1 MPFFKC
7 CIHFYVKNI
16 LLKIVNYKQPHYYR
30 SFDMPTIKK
39 ILFPTSCSESSKK
52 AFEYTL
58 AIAKRFGAEIDVLH
72 ICEPNMDILV
82 PGILRHQLMQ
92 EQKQAAQR
100 MLKNWVNAFDV
111 KQVPIK
117 QEVTLGYA
125 KEMIAIYANKQANL
139 DLIIIGT
146 KDSSSSFKKI
156 IWGTIISNTIEGVSN
171 VPVLV
176 VPKGIVFQEIK
187 NIAYITPIDAT
198 WRPVYPQV
206 EQIAADFKAAL
217 HVTHLPQAKYE
228 KLENENHV
236 VLEDYGSA
244 LHAFA
249 YNNNLHLLV
258 TVASVRSTFQ
268 KIVQYSKAQKMAFET
283 LIPLLVLKKNNL

>member
-1 MPFFKC
+1 
-7 CIHFYVKNI
+7 
-16 LLKIVNYKQPHYYR
+16 
-30 SFDMPTIKK
+30 MPTIKR
-39 ILFPTSCSESSKK
+39 ILFPTSCSEDSKK

-58 AIAKRFGAEIDVLH
+58 AIAQRFGATIEVLH

-100 MLKNWVNAFDV
+100 MLKNWLNTFDL
-111 KQVPIK
+111 KQVKIQ
-117 QEVTLGYA
+117 QEVELGYA
-125 KEMIAIYANKQANL
+125 KEMIAIYANKQKAL

-146 KDSSSSFKKI
+146 KDSRNSFKKI
-156 IWGTIISNTIEGVSN
+156 IWGTIISKTIEGVN
-171 VPVLV
+171 KVPVLV
-176 VPKGIVFQEIK
+176 VPRGIVFQAIK
-187 NIAYITPIDAT
+187 NIAFITPIDAT
-198 WRPVYPQV
+198 WKTVYSQV

-217 HVTHLPQAKYE
+217 YVTHLPQAKE
-228 KLENENHV
+228 KHLEQEKHI

-268 KIVQYSKAQKMAFET
+268 KILQYSKAQKMAFET
-283 LIPLLVLKKNNL
+283 LMPLLVLKKSNS

>member
-1 MPFFKC
+1 
-7 CIHFYVKNI
+7 
-16 LLKIVNYKQPHYYR
+16 
-30 SFDMPTIKK
+30 MPTIKR
-39 ILFPTSCSESSKK
+39 ILFPTSCSEDSRK

-58 AIAKRFGAEIDVLH
+58 AIARTSGAKVDVLH

-92 EQKQAAQR
+92 EQKQMAQR
-100 MLKNWVNAFDV
+100 MLENWLDKFDF
-111 KQVPIK
+111 KQVEVQ
-117 QEVTLGYA
+117 QEVKLGYA
-125 KEMIAIYANKQANL
+125 KEMIAIYANKQKAL

-146 KDSSSSFKKI
+146 KDRSNSFKKI
-156 IWGTIISNTIEGVSN
+156 IWGTIISKTIEGVAS

-187 NIAYITPIDAT
+187 NIAYITPTNAT

-206 EQIAADFKAAL
+206 EEIAADFKAAL
-217 HVTHLPQAKYE
+217 YVAHLPQAKE
-228 KLENENHV
+228 KGLKKDNHV

-249 YNNNLHLLV
+249 YNKNLDLLV
-258 TVASVRSTFQ
+258 TVASVRSTFR
-268 KIVQYSKAQKMAFET
+268 KMLQYSKAQKMAFET
-283 LIPLLVLKKNNL
+283 LIPLLVLKKSTR

>member
-1 MPFFKC
+1 
-7 CIHFYVKNI
+7 
-16 LLKIVNYKQPHYYR
+16 
-30 SFDMPTIKK
+30 MPTIKK

-58 AIAKRFGAEIDVLH
+58 AIARRFGAQIGVLH

-100 MLKNWVNAFDV
+100 MLQNWLNEFDV
-111 KQVPIK
+111 KGVTIQ
-117 QEVTLGYA
+117 QEVELGYA
-125 KEMIAIYANKQANL
+125 KEMIAIYANKQEAL
-139 DLIIIGT
+139 DLIVIGT

-156 IWGTIISNTIEGVSN
+156 IWGTIISKTIEGVNN

-187 NIAYITPIDAT
+187 NIAYITPIEAA
-198 WRPVYPQV
+198 WRAVYSQV

-217 HVTHLPQAKYE
+217 YVAHLAQAKYE
-228 KLENENHV
+228 DLENEHHV

-258 TVASVRSTFQ
+258 TVASVRNTFQ
-268 KIVQYSKAQKMAFET
+268 KILKYSKAQKMAFET
-283 LIPLLVLKKNNL
+283 LIPLLVLKRKSS

>member
-1 MPFFKC
+1 
-7 CIHFYVKNI
+7 
-16 LLKIVNYKQPHYYR
+16 
-30 SFDMPTIKK
+30 MPTIKK
-39 ILFPTSCSESSKK
+39 ILFPTSCSEDSRK

-58 AIAKRFGAEIDVLH
+58 AIARRFGATVDVLH

-92 EQKQAAQR
+92 EQKQMAER
-100 MLKNWVNAFDV
+100 MLENWLDKFDF
-111 KQVPIK
+111 KQVEVQ
-117 QEVTLGYA
+117 QEVKLGYA
-125 KEMIAIYANKQANL
+125 KEMIAIYANKQKAL

-146 KDSSSSFKKI
+146 KDRSNSFKKI
-156 IWGTIISNTIEGVSN
+156 IWGTIISKTIEGVTS

-187 NIAYITPIDAT
+187 NIAYITPANAT

-206 EQIAADFKAAL
+206 EEIAADFKAAL
-217 HVTHLPQAKYE
+217 YVAHLPQAKQKGSE
-228 KLENENHV
+228 KENHV

-249 YNNNLHLLV
+249 YNKNLDLLV
-258 TVASVRSTFQ
+258 TVASVRSTFR
-268 KIVQYSKAQKMAFET
+268 KMLQYSKAQKMAFET
-283 LIPLLVLKKNNL
+283 LIPLLVLKKST

>member
-1 MPFFKC
+1 
-7 CIHFYVKNI
+7 
-16 LLKIVNYKQPHYYR
+16 
-30 SFDMPTIKK
+30 MPTIKR
-39 ILFPTSCSESSKK
+39 ILFPTSCSESSRK

-58 AIAKRFGAEIDVLH
+58 AIAKRFGAEIDVLY

-92 EQKQAAQR
+92 EQKQVAQR
-100 MLKNWVNAFDV
+100 MLENWLNEFDV
-111 KQVPIK
+111 KEVVIK
-117 QEVTLGYA
+117 QEVELGYA
-125 KEMIAIYANKQANL
+125 KEMIAIYANKQEAL
-139 DLIIIGT
+139 DLVIIGT

-156 IWGTIISNTIEGVSN
+156 IWGTIISKTIEGVTK

-176 VPKGIVFQEIK
+176 VPKGIIFQEIK
-187 NIAYITPIDAT
+187 NIAYVTPVDAT

-206 EQIAADFKAAL
+206 EQIAADFKATL
-217 HVTHLPQAKYE
+217 YVTHLPQAKY
-228 KLENENHV
+228 KSLEEEAHV

-258 TVASVRSTFQ
+258 TVASVRSTFR
-268 KIVQYSKAQKMAFET
+268 KMLRYSKAQKMAFET
-283 LIPLLVLKKNNL
+283 HIPLLVLKKKVL

>member
-1 MPFFKC
+1 
-7 CIHFYVKNI
+7 
-16 LLKIVNYKQPHYYR
+16 
-30 SFDMPTIKK
+30 MPTIKR
-39 ILFPTSCSESSKK
+39 ILFPTSCSEDSKK

-58 AIAKRFGAEIDVLH
+58 AIARRFGAAIDVLH

-100 MLKNWVNAFDV
+100 MLKNWLKAFDFRKV
-111 KQVPIK
+111 VIQ
-117 QEVTLGYA
+117 QEVELGYA
-125 KEMIAIYANKQANL
+125 KEMIAIYANKQKAL

-146 KDSSSSFKKI
+146 KDRSNSFKKI
-156 IWGTIISNTIEGVSN
+156 IWGTIISKTIEGVKT

-176 VPKGIVFQEIK
+176 VPRGIVFQEIK
-187 NIAYITPIDAT
+187 NIAFITPVDAT
-198 WRPVYPQV
+198 WRPVYSQV
-206 EQIAADFKAAL
+206 EEIAADFKAAL
-217 HVTHLPQAKYE
+217 YVTHLPEAKQ
-228 KLENENHV
+228 KSLENKNHV

-268 KIVQYSKAQKMAFET
+268 KMLQYSKAQKMAFET
-283 LIPLLVLKKNNL
+283 LIPLLVLKKSTS

>member
-1 MPFFKC
+1 
-7 CIHFYVKNI
+7 
-16 LLKIVNYKQPHYYR
+16 
-30 SFDMPTIKK
+30 MPTIKK
-39 ILFPTSCSESSKK
+39 ILFPTSCNENSKK

-58 AIAKRFGAEIDVLH
+58 AIAQRFGATIDVLH

-92 EQKQAAQR
+92 EQKQTAQR
-100 MLKNWVNAFDV
+100 ILQNWLNEFEF
-111 KQVPIK
+111 KQVAIK
-117 QEVTLGYA
+117 QEVELGYA
-125 KEMIAIYANKQANL
+125 KEMIAIYANKQDGL

-146 KDSSSSFKKI
+146 NDSSSSFKKI
-156 IWGTIISNTIEGVSN
+156 IWGTIISKTIEGVAS

-198 WRPVYPQV
+198 WRPVYPKV
-206 EQIAADFKAAL
+206 ERIAADFKATLYVA
-217 HVTHLPQAKYE
+217 HLPQATYE
-228 KLENENHV
+228 RLENENHV

-244 LHAFA
+244 LPAFA
-249 YNNNLHLLV
+249 YNNNLQLLV

-268 KIVQYSKAQKMAFET
+268 KMLQYSKAQKMAFET
-283 LIPLLVLKKNNL
+283 HIPLLVLKKRID

>member
-1 MPFFKC
+1 
-7 CIHFYVKNI
+7 
-16 LLKIVNYKQPHYYR
+16 
-30 SFDMPTIKK
+30 MPTIKK

-58 AIAKRFGAEIDVLH
+58 AIARRFGAEIDVLH
-72 ICEPNMDILV
+72 ICEPNIDILV

-100 MLKNWVNAFDV
+100 MLKNWLDKFEI
-111 KQVPIK
+111 KQVVIK
-117 QEVTLGYA
+117 QTVELGYA
-125 KEMIAIYANKQANL
+125 KERIAIHANKQEDL

-156 IWGTIISNTIEGVSN
+156 IWGTIISKTIEGVSST
-171 VPVLV
+171 PVLV

-187 NIAYITPIDAT
+187 NIAFITPLDAT
-198 WRPVYPQV
+198 WRAVYPQV
-206 EQIAADFKAAL
+206 EQIAADFKATLYVA
-217 HVTHLPQAKYE
+217 HLPQAKYE
-228 KLENENHV
+228 SLENENHL
-236 VLEDYGSA
+236 VLEDYASA

-258 TVASVRSTFQ
+258 TVASVRTTFQ
-268 KIVQYSKAQKMAFET
+268 KILQYSKAQKMAFET
-283 LIPLLVLKKNNL
+283 LIPLLVLKKSVL